1 MNRSFVLVCALFAVL
16 AAIAPAEARDLV
28 RIGGSAVVEK
38 GEQVQD
44 AVAVGGDVTVHGE
57 VRGDAVAIGGDVIV
71 KAGGQVGNDAV
82 AVGGRLVMEPGAEIG
97 GSEIEVAGEAM
108 SEALEWASVVPVVW
122 GPLKAFYWMGKLVA
136 LLALG
141 MLLLTLLPAQME
153 AVMTA
158 AERNAWKTVAV
169 GLVGV
174 LAIAPFLA
182 LLCLTII
189 GIPLIPL
196 VITAVAVA
204 LLFGYVGVGY
214 LVGRKLPWEA
224 LKGRSPLLALA
235 LGMLL
240 LSVANEVPWLGWLV
254 FFAASLL
261 GFGAVLRSTFG
272 RLRKTATPAPLPE

>member
-1 MNRSFVLVCALFAVL
+1 MNRSFVLLCALFAVL

-28 RIGGSAVVEK
+28 RIGGSVVVEE

-108 SEALEWASVVPVVW
+108 SEALGWASVVPVLW
-122 GPLKAFYWMGKLVA
+122 GPLKAFYWLGKLVG

-153 AVMTA
+153 AVVTA
-158 AERNAWKTVAV
+158 AEQNAWKTAAV

-240 LSVANEVPWLGWLV
+240 LSVASEVPWLGWLV

-261 GFGAVLRSTFG
+261 GFGAVLRSMFR